1 MGEGSLVMLV
11 SINSLGGNSRDFCG
25 KLMALGTR
33 AVLSQG
39 LPGSSSHR
47 NGTEAEVWSG
57 GVSVPDLSG
66 DCKCACGFGISSS
79 LGGVKI
85 GSSSASDAM
94 SLVYTLSQNASI
106 SSKSAPYEE
115 VVCALRDLAFV
126 LGRQQGKETRS
137 L

>member
-1 MGEGSLVMLV
+1 MGEDSLVMLV

-79 LGGVKI
+79 LGGMKI

-94 SLVYTLSQNASI
+94 SLVYTLSLKMPLYLASLHYMKKL
-106 SSKSAPYEE
+106 S
-115 VVCALRDLAFV
+115 V
-126 LGRQQGKETRS
+126 L
-137 L
+137 